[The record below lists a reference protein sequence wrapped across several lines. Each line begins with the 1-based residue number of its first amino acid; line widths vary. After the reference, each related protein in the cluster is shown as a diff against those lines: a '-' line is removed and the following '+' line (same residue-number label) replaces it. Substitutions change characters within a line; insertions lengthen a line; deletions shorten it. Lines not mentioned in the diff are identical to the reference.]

1 MSVTN
6 EEKHIKKQNWS
17 EWRLLTPEKLSK
29 GTGLF
34 NFFNLQDKA
43 DEQQRY

>member
-6 EEKHIKKQNWS
+6 GEKHIKKQNWN
-17 EWRLLTPEKLSK
+17 EWRLPTPEKLSK

-34 NFFNLQDKA
+34 NFFNLQGKV